1 MKSNGKKYLRHIL
14 FIFVGALLGY
24 FLNAFVGCPT
34 GTCAVTS
41 NPFSSMIFMALVG
54 WLVSVAL
61 LKRCDGCN
69 T

>member
-1 MKSNGKKYLRHIL
+1 MKSNGKKYIRHIL

-41 NPFSSMIFMALVG
+41 NPFSP
-54 WLVSVAL
+54 
-61 LKRCDGCN
+61 
-69 T
+69 